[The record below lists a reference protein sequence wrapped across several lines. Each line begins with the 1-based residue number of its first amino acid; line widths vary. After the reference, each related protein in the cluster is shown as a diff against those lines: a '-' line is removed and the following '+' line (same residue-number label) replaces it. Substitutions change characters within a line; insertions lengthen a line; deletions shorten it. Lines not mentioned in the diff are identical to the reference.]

1 MSAVYSTPGSS
12 GSITTF
18 RQRPR
23 RLDIEFAR
31 SDHFDFDEGAFSWEG
46 VVWTPERPVDA
57 DELPMFH
64 ADEEVPEDVEEVSP
78 TALVAPWD
86 QKFWFSE
93 IRSSYLTTVRYY
105 NGWVPWY
112 GTRPNERWYKA
123 SSLGAFADISAVYNS
138 ETESTEVYVAFP
150 SHRTDDLSPGGKYR
164 WDLRSASAFRVLEDG
179 TVVNYSKI
187 FTHIRGMVSVTAAW
201 TLGVPIGEPS

>member
-1 MSAVYSTPGSS
+1 MSAIYSTPGSS

-23 RLDIEFAR
+23 RLDIEFSR
-31 SDHFDFDEGAFSWEG
+31 SDHFSFDDGAFSFDN
-46 VVWTPERPVDA
+46 VVWTPERPLDA

-64 ADEEVPEDVEEVSP
+64 ASEEVAEGTEPSP
-78 TALVAPWD
+78 TELVAPWD
-86 QKFWFSE
+86 QRFWFSE
-93 IRSSYLTTVRYY
+93 IRSSYLSTIRYY

-123 SSLGAFADISAVYNS
+123 SSLGAFADISVVYNT
-138 ETESTEVYVAFP
+138 ETEATDVYLVYP

-164 WDLRSASAFRVLEDG
+164 WDLRSAAPWRVLEDG

-187 FTHIRGMVSVTAAW
+187 QTHIRGQVSVTAAW
-201 TLGVPIGEPS
+201 TMGFPIGEPS